1 MIMKIFFVVV
11 WGSMAAVSIGLGH
24 QLEHEAHRLRR
35 IELGIATISPYQP
48 LAAQNTQQ
56 QRLMAR
62 LQAMQP
68 APVYARANPYLAN
81 LK

>member
-11 WGSMAAVSIGLGH
+11 WGSMAAVFIGLGH

-35 IELGIATISPYQP
+35 IELGIATISPYQT

-68 APVYARANPYLAN
+68 APPPVPVNPYLAN
-81 LK
+81 IQ